1 MILNIILLLCMYP
14 MMLVVC
20 YVLYNCAK
28 PQNGIVFGSKLPM
41 KYMGEDAVKQV
52 VERFK
57 KEIKRNAIIVAIL
70 PFSAFLTPYVS
81 IQMTIWMVWVLLV
94 IALVQIPYIKGNAAI
109 KNIKRENGWYREE
122 SMEEYVEMKAAGEI
136 RCVKTAPFIAP
147 MAVSFLV
154 AATVYLLAFFDS
166 SIVKDAGYV
175 KGFGS
180 IILLFALLNVLIFV
194 VARWMDRQ
202 KTEVISTKSDVNV
215 NYTRAKKQIWKELWL
230 AAAWITTGYILVS
243 AVCFQKVSS

>member
-122 SMEEYVEMKAAGEI
+122 SM
-136 RCVKTAPFIAP
+136 
-147 MAVSFLV
+147 
-154 AATVYLLAFFDS
+154 
-166 SIVKDAGYV
+166 
-175 KGFGS
+175 
-180 IILLFALLNVLIFV
+180 
-194 VARWMDRQ
+194 
-202 KTEVISTKSDVNV
+202 
-215 NYTRAKKQIWKELWL
+215 
-230 AAAWITTGYILVS
+230 
-243 AVCFQKVSS
+243 